1 MSRKGVLI
9 MNGFTLFFLLSCA
22 EDEYYNLF
30 PQYGEKEYNYFLANY
45 VLLCEGKLN
54 KELASV

>member
-1 MSRKGVLI
+1 MNAN
-9 MNGFTLFFLLSCA
+9 NGFTLFFLLSCA

-30 PQYGEKEYNYFLANY
+30 PRYGEKEYNYFLANY